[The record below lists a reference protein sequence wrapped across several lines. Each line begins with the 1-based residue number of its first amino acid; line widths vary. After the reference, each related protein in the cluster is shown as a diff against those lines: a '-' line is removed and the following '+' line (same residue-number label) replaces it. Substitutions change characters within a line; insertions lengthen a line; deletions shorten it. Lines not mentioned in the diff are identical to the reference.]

1 MHWDGAT
8 PWREPGLFATLF
20 EARTAESNYEAT
32 TQTFTA
38 NKYKAHGLELEM
50 GYKLGDFKLTA
61 GTTFTKAKISASSD
75 ASTVGNRPR
84 RQAEFVYQL
93 APSYAIGP
101 VEVGAAIIGTGKSWG
116 DDANT
121 ITQPG
126 FTVLN
131 AFVNYQVN
139 DRLGV
144 SVSANNLTNT
154 IGYTEVEGDGHAAR
168 SINGRTIK
176 ASVKYSF

>member
-1 MHWDGAT
+1 
-8 PWREPGLFATLF
+8 
-20 EARTAESNYEAT
+20 
-32 TQTFTA
+32 
-38 NKYKAHGLELEM
+38 
-50 GYKLGDFKLTA
+50 
-61 GTTFTKAKISASSD
+61 
-75 ASTVGNRPR
+75 VGNRPR